1 MTLRADQTA
10 TKSHV
15 PQATGTWQLV
25 NGEAR
30 VVWSDGWR
38 DIIRREGNRYRKI
51 AFGPGRDFD
60 SPSSNTDT
68 ADRLTD

>member
-1 MTLRADQTA
+1 MTLNADLSA

-15 PQATGTWQLV
+15 PNATGHWKIV

-38 DIIRREGNRYRKI
+38 DIIRKEGDRYRKI
-51 AFGPGRDFD
+51 AFGPDSDFD
-60 SPSSNTDT
+60 DAADNTDS
-68 ADRLTD
+68 AKKR